1 MKDDWTHETRE
12 DSPQFR
18 DPSFMKMM
26 SENDSSLVIVNDILA
41 YQPLW
46 RLLHLFNLIHIC
58 LFFSLVICHFDSTS
72 HLISTSSSH
81 VESTSSTQS
90 FGIQSLSLNDNI
102 RHQFLFVSVLC
113 LLCSREIWNFSLSLN
128 DNLFSFFFVAFWFIF
143 YRNTKLLV
151 DVNFVKFWNL
161 SCCFWEKKYIKGY
174 AN

>member
-1 MKDDWTHETRE
+1 MKDDWTRETRE

-128 DNLFSFFFVAFWFIF
+128 DNLFSFFCCILI
-143 YRNTKLLV
+143 YLLPQ
-151 DVNFVKFWNL
+151 
-161 SCCFWEKKYIKGY
+161 Y
-174 AN
+174 